1 MIKSILF
8 VTGVSGAGRTEVMK
22 VLEDLGFFCIDN
34 LPLALLP
41 KLTQLTELSTEPE
54 QRLAVA
60 IDMRGRNFFS
70 KFLVAVDGLQDGGT
84 PYHILFLDC
93 VDDILVR
100 RYSETRRRHPMGESG
115 SLYESIAAQRV
126 LLAQIRARADFVL
139 DTSLIK
145 TYELRKRV
153 GQMAFQRDVSLD
165 LIVNIMSFGFKNGVP
180 LDADLMFDMRF
191 IANPYYEVGLRSQ
204 TGLDAAVS
212 GYVFAQPRALEAVKS
227 ISSLMGSWIPLH
239 AAAGKTCLTV
249 AIGCT
254 GGQHRSVAITMALA
268 NSLSE
273 QFNLVNAFHR
283 DM

>member
-1 MIKSILF
+1 
-8 VTGVSGAGRTEVMK
+8 MK

-100 RYSETRRRHPMGESG
+100 RYSETRRRHPMCESG

-212 GYVFAQPRALEAVKS
+212 GYIFAQPRALEAVKS
-227 ISSLMGSWIPLH
+227 ISSLIGSWIPLY
-239 AAAGKTCLTV
+239 ASAGKTCLTV